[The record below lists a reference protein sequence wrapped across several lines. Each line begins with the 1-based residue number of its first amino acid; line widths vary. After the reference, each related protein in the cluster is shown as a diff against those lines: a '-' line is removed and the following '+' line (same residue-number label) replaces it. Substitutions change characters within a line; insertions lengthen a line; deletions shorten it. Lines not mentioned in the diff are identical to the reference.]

1 MLKLFSRLEKTR
13 NFILLAFA
21 IIMVASLVFFYAPT
35 QGDIASTLTTSS
47 ETAAKVGSEDI
58 TVGEVARQKES
69 YARFMQGRPYPAK
82 MIVDGLISSRLIRV
96 EAERLG
102 LTASDAEVAA
112 EIRQQFKPQDGKPFD
127 QKQYEQNIV
136 SQFGT
141 IKAFEEG
148 VRDDISGNKLRAFIT
163 SGVTVSEEEVLKDYQ
178 RSNTKFDLSY
188 VLISPSGLAATIV
201 PTDADLQDYFNRN
214 KQAYYIGVPQKKIKY
229 IFLNTA
235 KRGEK
240 LEISEADLR
249 AEYDKLPEDKKI
261 AGVYGQE
268 IVLRVAKPE
277 FDGQVFEKAQGLVE
291 RLKKDGATV
300 SEEAFAELAKG
311 QSENAASAGNGGK
324 LPGPVRENPNKP
336 DDPYQRLIKMNP
348 GEITEPISYQ
358 GRYFI
363 LRRGETVP
371 KTFELA
377 SKELEVS
384 LRNRRAYG
392 ATAELA
398 KKIAAALKEN
408 KNVEAVAQQFAG
420 EANMSTA
427 EMIRETAYVK
437 PGDNVEKIGTSPQF
451 EEGIAGLSNP
461 QDVGDEIPVP
471 EGFAVPLLV
480 DKKEPRDAEFDEVK
494 AQLVEV
500 VKLEKARAQIE
511 DLAKQIAAGS
521 ASATAVAAAATAKG
535 VKAAEVKSFVLG
547 SPLGDGPT
555 ATTSEQLEDAI
566 YALRNGEVTKEPV
579 KIGENYYIVGVTNRV
594 EANMEEFAKQRDTLT
609 EQMLN
614 RKRGEVFSDYLA
626 ATRRRMEDEGQ
637 IKVYDDV
644 LAKIDAADAQNAPA
658 GVPPGLPPGF

>member
-35 QGDIASTLTTSS
+35 QGDIAATLTTSS
-47 ETAAKVGSEDI
+47 ETAARVASEYI
-58 TVGEVARQKES
+58 TVGEIARQKENYS
-69 YARFMQGRPYPAK
+69 RFMQGRAYPAK
-82 MIVDGLISSRLIRV
+82 MIVDGMISSRILRV

-136 SQFGT
+136 AQFGS
-141 IKAFEEG
+141 IKSFEEG
-148 VRDDISGNKLRAFIT
+148 VRDDLSANKVRAFIT

-188 VLISPSGLAATIV
+188 VLISPSSLAASIT
-201 PTDADLQDYFNRN
+201 PTDAELEEYFNRN
-214 KQAYYIGVPQKKIKY
+214 KQAYYIGVPQKKVKY

-240 LEISEADLR
+240 LEISDADLQ
-249 AEYDKLPEDKKI
+249 AEYDKLPADKKI

-268 IVLRVAKPE
+268 IVLRVSKPE

-291 RLKKDGATV
+291 RLRKEGAAV
-300 SEEAFAELAKG
+300 SEQAFADLAKG
-311 QSENAASAGNGGK
+311 QSENAATAGNGGK

-336 DDPYQRLIKMNP
+336 DDPYQRLIKMQP
-348 GEITEPISYQ
+348 GEITEPFSYQ

-371 KTFELA
+371 KTFDVA
-377 SKELEVS
+377 KKELEVS

-398 KKIAAALKEN
+398 KKVSAALKES

-427 EMIRETAYVK
+427 DMIRETAYVK

-451 EEGIAGLSNP
+451 EEGIAGLNNA

-480 DKKEPRDAEFDEVK
+480 DKKEPRDAEFAEVK
-494 AQLVEV
+494 GQLVEV

-511 DLAKQIAAGS
+511 DLAKQIASGS
-521 ASATAVAAAATAKG
+521 ASATAIAAAATAKG
-535 VKAAEVKSFVLG
+535 VKAAESKGFVLG
-547 SPLGDGPT
+547 SPLGEGP
-555 ATTSEQLEDAI
+555 AASTSEQLEDAI
-566 YALRNGEVTKEPV
+566 YALRSGEVTKEPV

-614 RKRGEVFSDYLA
+614 RKRGEVFSEYLA
-626 ATRRRMEDEGQ
+626 ATRRKMEDGGQ
-637 IKVYDDV
+637 IKIYDDV
-644 LAKIDAADAQNAPA
+644 LAKIDAADAPAAPS
-658 GVPPGLPPGF
+658 GLPSGIPGL